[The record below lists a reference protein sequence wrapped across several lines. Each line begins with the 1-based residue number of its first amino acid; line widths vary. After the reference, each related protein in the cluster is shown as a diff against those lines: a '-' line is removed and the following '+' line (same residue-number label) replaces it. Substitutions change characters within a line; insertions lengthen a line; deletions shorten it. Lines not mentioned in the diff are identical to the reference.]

1 MPKSFYLSIL
11 SWFAGTALAII
22 ITAIIFKIGWESK
35 ERVMIWGFGGLGSI
49 TGFLVTFAKQINTS
63 QIKDLED
70 KISRKADYSDLK
82 TLQVHIES
90 AVQSIRDIKDEQEEE
105 RATIDK
111 IYEILITN
119 KR

>member
-11 SWFAGTALAII
+11 SWFAGTAFAII
-22 ITAIIFKIGWESK
+22 MTAIVFKIGWESK
-35 ERVMIWGFGGLGSI
+35 ERVLIWGMGGLASV
-49 TGFLVTFAKQINTS
+49 TGFLVTFAKQINAA

-70 KISRKADYSDLK
+70 KIARKADYSDLK
-82 TLQVHIES
+82 TLQIHIES
-90 AVQSIRDIKDEQEEE
+90 AVQAIKGIKDEQEEE

-111 IYEILITN
+111 IYEILITT

>member
-22 ITAIIFKIGWESK
+22 ITAIVFKIGWESK
-35 ERVMIWGFGGLGSI
+35 ERVLIWGFGGLGSI
-49 TGFLVTFAKQINTS
+49 TGFLVTFAKQINTA

-70 KISRKADYSDLK
+70 KISYKADHSDLK
-82 TLQVHIES
+82 TLQIHIETT
-90 AVQSIRDIKDEQEEE
+90 VQAIKDIKDEQEKE
-105 RATIDK
+105 RTVINR
-111 IYEILITN
+111 IYEILVTT